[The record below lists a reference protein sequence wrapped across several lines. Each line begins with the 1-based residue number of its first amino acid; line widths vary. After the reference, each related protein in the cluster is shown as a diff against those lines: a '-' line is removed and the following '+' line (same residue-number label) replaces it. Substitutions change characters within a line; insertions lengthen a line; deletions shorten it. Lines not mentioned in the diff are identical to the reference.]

1 MSTFFSIL
9 GKYAVPL
16 VICIIPIVIAV
27 ILIAVLASAKSKEKK
42 YSNLLR
48 GDNDYNRV
56 FAEGGMQVEL
66 ILGHKN
72 FITVFCSKNIE
83 KILGIEHE
91 RITND
96 FMCIE
101 DIFVKKDFR
110 EFIAEYKAWDGKAS
124 LEKDFLNITN
134 NEYFRINITNNCD
147 GKYDYIVIRN
157 VTKYISRE
165 EKLQA
170 LVDKAEEESESKTA
184 FLSNMSHDI
193 RTPMNGIIGML
204 TIAKSKLEADSPAV
218 PYIEKAE
225 DLSGFLLSIINDV
238 LDISRIE
245 AGKFELNLCEFD
257 LDGLIDDLESLNRKN
272 FEEKGL
278 KFTVEKAD
286 CNTKCLVGDEL
297 KIKQII
303 SNFLSNS
310 YKFTQN
316 GEVRLS
322 FREMAVNDNEVEL
335 MIGVQDTGEGMS
347 TDFLNRV
354 FNPFEQ
360 EGRNEDNKIVG
371 SGLGMAIADRFTH
384 LMGGEIFV
392 ESQKGV
398 GTHFSICLPMKRGK
412 AENLARNTHGKKV
425 EADIPTSELSEFSFE
440 NLRILLV
447 EDNEINLEIAKSIF
461 ELNKAKVTTAVN
473 GKEALD
479 AFVQSDTD
487 SFDVILMDIQ
497 MPIMN
502 GWQAIEEIR
511 KSGKADAKDIPIF
524 ALTADAYVN
533 NDKNPA
539 SKLINGC
546 FLKPIDYDV
555 IKTEVGKAIFERENR

>member
-1 MSTFFSIL
+1 MGSFFSSL
-9 GKYAVPL
+9 GKNALPI
-16 VICIIPIVIAV
+16 ICCIVLIAIAIV
-27 ILIAVLASAKSKEKK
+27 LIAVLITAKSKEKK
-42 YSNLLR
+42 YNTILK
-48 GDNDYNRV
+48 GGNDFYRA
-56 FAEGGMQVEL
+56 FAEGGLQVEI
-66 ILGHKN
+66 ILEHKK
-72 FITVFCSKNIE
+72 FITLFCSENIE
-83 KILGIEHE
+83 KLLGVE
-91 RITND
+91 RNRLLDD
-96 FMCIE
+96 FMYIE
-101 DIFVKKDFR
+101 KIFVKKDFR
-110 EFIAEYKAWDGKAS
+110 ELLADYKAWDGSKT
-124 LEKDFLNITN
+124 LEKDFLNIIN

-147 GKYDYIVIRN
+147 GKYDYIVFRN
-157 VTKYISRE
+157 VTKYINRE

-204 TIAKSKLEADSPAV
+204 TIAKSKLETDSPAV

-245 AGKFELNLCEFD
+245 AGKFELNQNEFD
-257 LDGLIDDLESLNRKN
+257 IDELINDLENLNRKN

-278 KFTVEKAD
+278 KFTVEKSD
-286 CNTKCLVGDEL
+286 CNVKCLVGDEL

-310 YKFTQN
+310 YKFTQD

-354 FNPFEQ
+354 FKPFEQ
-360 EGRNEDNKIVG
+360 EGRNENSKIVG

-392 ESQKGV
+392 ESQKGK
-398 GTHFSICLPMKRGK
+398 GTHFSICLPMKKGN
-412 AENLARNTHGKKV
+412 AEKLVKKNSV
-425 EADIPTSELSEFSFE
+425 KKTEKNISVSEFSLE
-440 NLRILLV
+440 NLRILLA

-461 ELNKAKVTTAVN
+461 ELNKAVVTTALN

-479 AFVQSDTD
+479 TFIQSGGDA
-487 SFDVILMDIQ
+487 FDVILMDIQ

-511 KSGKADAKDIPIF
+511 NCGIPGAKDIPIF
-524 ALTADAYVN
+524 ALTADAYIN

-546 FLKPIDYDV
+546 FLKPIDYEA

>member
-16 VICIIPIVIAV
+16 VLCIIPIVIAV

-72 FITVFCSKNIE
+72 FITVFCSENIE

-134 NEYFRINITNNCD
+134 NEYFRINITNNCN
-147 GKYDYIVIRN
+147 GKYDYMVIRN

-165 EKLQA
+165 EELQT
-170 LVDKAEEESESKTA
+170 LVDKAEEESESKTV

-204 TIAKSKLEADSPAV
+204 TIAKSKLETDNPAV

-257 LDGLIDDLESLNRKN
+257 IDGLIDDLESLNRKN

-278 KFTVEKAD
+278 KFTVEKTD

-412 AENLARNTHGKKV
+412 EENLARNTHGKKV
-425 EADIPTSELSEFSFE
+425 EADIPTSEFSFE

-479 AFVQSDTD
+479 AFVQSDAD

-511 KSGKADAKDIPIF
+511 KSGKSDAKDIPMF